1 MTGPSTAPST
11 QQGLGISAEPSGGQ
25 MAGPSPGLSSEPT
38 VSADPA
44 RRLGIPALSGDL
56 AEEFR
61 LFMEFK
67 QFSEML
73 KDASLTTVATAGPAV
88 QAVQP
93 PRPCA
98 PSHADPNATIKSASG
113 RPLVWAIPFSGSST
127 PATCCAACPT
137 STSVSPTTTRQL
149 SGDSRIFSPS
159 GYDPSSD
166 RSPANRH

>member
-93 PRPCA
+93 PPLWSLSCRSQRHSQIRRWTPSFGQYPSQQAQLLQRAVQPAPLPPVLAPLQPGNTLSLPLRPQLRSQSCR
-98 PSHADPNATIKSASG
+98 PS
-113 RPLVWAIPFSGSST
+113 L
-127 PATCCAACPT
+127 C
-137 STSVSPTTTRQL
+137 
-149 SGDSRIFSPS
+149 
-159 GYDPSSD
+159 
-166 RSPANRH
+166 NR